1 MKQTYW
7 CRIEFEGRSSLGY
20 LDGIQIVLCE
30 GELFD
35 NPTPAGKAVYTDEV
49 TWLPPVEPR
58 QFLGLWNNFHERQQ
72 FEKTKIPDFP
82 LFFVKLNGSI
92 SAHQCPITRPFGY
105 SGRVKFEA
113 ELGIVIGQNCF
124 QPDRDEVDD
133 IIFGYTC
140 INDITAADVLFA
152 NAEFPQW
159 CRAKSFPSF
168 GPIGPYIAT
177 GIDPASLRVHA
188 ILDGVTK
195 QDYPVSDMIF
205 SPQEIVWHIAHQA
218 MLFAGDVITCGTSV
232 NAGIIGDG
240 QTIAIDIPGI
250 GCLSNRL
257 LPKMVGHTKDLQK

>member
-1 MKQTYW
+1 MKQTHW
-7 CRIEFEGRSSLGY
+7 CRIEFEGRPNLGY
-20 LDGIQIVLCE
+20 LDGKQIVLCE
-30 GELFD
+30 GDLFD
-35 NPTPAGKAVYTDEV
+35 NPTPTGVAVDADDV

-58 QFLGLWNNFHERQQ
+58 QFLGLWNNFHERQK

-82 LFFVKLNGSI
+82 LFFAKLNGSI
-92 SAHQCPITRPFGY
+92 SAHQCPISRPSGY
-105 SGRVKFEA
+105 TGRVKFEA

-124 QPDRDEVDD
+124 QPDRDEVEN

-140 INDITAADVLFA
+140 INDITAVDILFA
-152 NAEFPQW
+152 NNEFHQW

-177 GIDPASLRVHA
+177 GIDPGNLRVHA

-205 SPQEIVWHIAHQA
+205 SPQEIVWHIARQA
-218 MLFAGDVITCGTSV
+218 MLFPGDVITCGTSV

-240 QTIAIDIPGI
+240 QMITIDIPGI
-250 GCLSNRL
+250 GYLSNRL
-257 LPKMVGHTKDLQK
+257 PPKNG